1 VEAANGQKRKDQPEE
16 IQGNYKQK
24 TRETIT
30 MKTKARN
37 MNSSKKDLSPKQ
49 REELLRELKARF
61 EKNMNRHQGLEW
73 AKIQAK
79 LEANVGKLWSLD
91 EMERTGGE
99 PDVVGHDKKT
109 GEYIFYDCSAE
120 SPKYR
125 RSLCYDREALE
136 SRKEHKPE
144 DNAMDMA
151 SAMGIELLSE
161 EQYRE
166 LQELGNFDTK
176 TSSWVKTPSD
186 IRKLGGALFCDRRYD
201 SVFVYHNGAESYYA
215 ARAFR
220 GSLRV

>member
-1 VEAANGQKRKDQPEE
+1 MNNITSNK
-16 IQGNYKQK
+16 KQ
-24 TRETIT
+24 
-30 MKTKARN
+30 
-37 MNSSKKDLSPKQ
+37 LSPQQ
-49 REELLRELKARF
+49 REELLRALKGRF
-61 EKNMNRHQGLEW
+61 ERNMNRHKSLEW
-73 AKIQAK
+73 AKVQAK
-79 LEANVGKLWSLD
+79 LEANIEKLWSLN

-99 PDVVGHDKKT
+99 PDVVGRDKKT

-120 SPKYR
+120 SPKGR

-144 DNAMDMA
+144 NNAIDMA
-151 SAMGIELLSE
+151 AAMGIELSTE

-166 LQELGNFDTK
+166 LQKLGDFDTK

-201 SVFVYHNGAESYYA
+201 NVFVYHNGAESYYA
-215 ARAFR
+215 ARGFR